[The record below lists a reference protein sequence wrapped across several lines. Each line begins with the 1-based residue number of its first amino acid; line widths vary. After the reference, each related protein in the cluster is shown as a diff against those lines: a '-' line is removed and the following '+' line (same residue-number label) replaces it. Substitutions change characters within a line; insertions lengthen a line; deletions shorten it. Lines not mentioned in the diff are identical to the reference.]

1 MVSFSLDTTSV
12 VLTSLGTS
20 LVSLSVLNSLSCCP
34 VNKSCSNTTNENPV
48 CNLSNCPVSA
58 TTRTGLRVGLV
69 SLAAGS
75 LLNGVSYVL
84 H

>member
-20 LVSLSVLNSLSCCP
+20 LISLAVFNSLSFCP
-34 VNKSCSNTTNENPV
+34 INKSYNNTV
-48 CNLSNCPVSA
+48 CNLSNCPVN
-58 TTRTGLRVGLV
+58 TKIRNGLRVGLA

-75 LLNGVSYVL
+75 LLNGVSRFI

>member
-20 LVSLSVLNSLSCCP
+20 LISLAVFNSLSFCP
-34 VNKSCSNTTNENPV
+34 INKSYNNKNANTV
-48 CNLSNCPVSA
+48 CNLSNCPVN
-58 TTRTGLRVGLV
+58 TKIRNGLRVGLA

-75 LLNGVSYVL
+75 LLNGVSRVI